1 MIEVLLSGDYRGTPH
16 DVGAW
21 AYAIRRGEELLGGGK
36 GSDRPQ
42 AITSRLSAEA
52 AALALA
58 LEEISRDWE
67 GEDIVV
73 RTTSV
78 GLQGLLVR
86 QGLGVPQ
93 DLARWYARARAAAG
107 RSASVRIL
115 SASPEELASLQA
127 NAAELLP
134 RAETRILVARAS
146 KLLGIVKE
154 SPL

>member
-21 AYAIRRGEELLGGGK
+21 AYAIRRGEELLGAGK

-42 AITSRLSAEA
+42 IITSRLSAEA

-58 LEEISRDWE
+58 LEEISRGWE

-86 QGLGVPQ
+86 RGLGVPQ
-93 DLARWYARARAAAG
+93 NLARWYIRAREAAS

-115 SASPEELASLQA
+115 SAAPEDLASLRA

-134 RAETRILVARAS
+134 RAEARISIARAS
-146 KLLGIVKE
+146 KLLRIVKE
-154 SPL
+154 GPL